1 MGGPYIKP
9 LRIASRLWV
18 CWNPTDLNVTLIS
31 QNDQVIRYGVSRID
45 NILKMVI
52 SIVYGDNFPTKRE
65 ALWTDIVYHVSVFN
79 GRPLVLNGDFNAT
92 RNQSERAG
100 CQMIG

>member
-65 ALWTDIVYHVSVFN
+65 ALWTDIV
-79 GRPLVLNGDFNAT
+79 
-92 RNQSERAG
+92 
-100 CQMIG
+100 